1 MIRLREN
8 LPAHYT
14 EDIEFIHENPETKV
28 LADYRWSEEGTRV
41 LVVTNFQDT
50 YLSGNSIPNFPN
62 TGNWHELMYN
72 KIV

>member
-1 MIRLREN
+1 MIRRREN

-41 LVVTNFQDT
+41 LVVTNF
-50 YLSGNSIPNFPN
+50 
-62 TGNWHELMYN
+62 
-72 KIV
+72 